1 MREREGFTAGSWE
14 TAKKGMKF
22 SPDCGILGDERKAR
36 REPMPRQEIERA
48 TEQLAQAIRESEE
61 YVLYKGLKDAV
72 MSNDTNR
79 ALLKEYQ
86 KAQTTLQM
94 AAMAG
99 KEADE
104 DTVQRFSQLSSLLYM
119 NNEVAQYLLAQLR
132 VQKLAG
138 DVFGSIAAAAGLE
151 FELPGM

>member
-1 MREREGFTAGSWE
+1 
-14 TAKKGMKF
+14 
-22 SPDCGILGDERKAR
+22 
-36 REPMPRQEIERA
+36 MPRQEIERA
-48 TEQLAQAIRESEE
+48 TEQLARAIRESEE
-61 YVLYKGLKDAV
+61 YIQYSGLKDAV
-72 MSNDTNR
+72 MGDETNR

-86 KAQTTLQM
+86 KAQTTLQI

-104 DTVQRFSQLSSLLYM
+104 ETVQRFSQLSSLLYM

-132 VQKLAG
+132 VQKMAA
-138 DVFGSIAAAAGLE
+138 DVFGSLADAAGLE

>member
-1 MREREGFTAGSWE
+1 
-14 TAKKGMKF
+14 
-22 SPDCGILGDERKAR
+22 
-36 REPMPRQEIERA
+36 MPQHEIEVA
-48 TEQLAQAIRESEE
+48 TERLAQAIRESEE
-61 YVLYKGLKDAV
+61 YILYSGLKEAV
-72 MSNDTNR
+72 MSDETNR
-79 ALLKEYQ
+79 TLLKEYQ
-86 KAQTTLQM
+86 KTQAVLQM

-138 DVFGSIAAAAGLE
+138 DVFGQLAAAAGLE
-151 FELPGM
+151 FDLPGM